1 MDLHKHLCF
10 SYPAL
15 TLCQTLKRVNP
26 MPLTVKISLQ
36 PKFRCVAARREHGKK
51 RRAWEGMRPP
61 GSLAPIPP
69 SLREPHCLTLFQAV
83 LWSSDTL
90 LDDTKD
96 GELNLQICP
105 SSVLFVSVSV
115 NCRIGPTLRLIT
127 SVCWWAVFYSRRC
140 ARELGAVETKAAA
153 LVSKI
158 RRTRRIQG
166 SSSSNQERRHE
177 LGK

>member
-1 MDLHKHLCF
+1 MLAFYEKGSYYTWKEVKTKPENLQLSVLWQRGRKNSGMLLQPIPATNYWTKLITKSKMDLHKHLCF

-15 TLCQTLKRVNP
+15 KMCQTLKRVNP

-69 SLREPHCLTLFQAV
+69 SLWKPHCLTLFQAV
-83 LWSSDTL
+83 LWSSDIL
-90 LDDTKD
+90 LDNTKD

-105 SSVLFVSVSV
+105 SSV
-115 NCRIGPTLRLIT
+115 
-127 SVCWWAVFYSRRC
+127 
-140 ARELGAVETKAAA
+140 
-153 LVSKI
+153 
-158 RRTRRIQG
+158 
-166 SSSSNQERRHE
+166 
-177 LGK
+177 